1 MIPINPK
8 KKKCL
13 CMSARVVHSPSA
25 QDFELA
31 ITGYY
36 IFIEQIINKQII
48 FGGFRDLPPQED
60 QHRAERRGETVQQQ
74 KKISFF
80 YCFSSALFFLLTQHY
95 HHHGYGSLSTL
106 TLTCFSSSKFFFSKF
121 YYWLSLGGCCLSG
134 MSEVSTFSLL
144 LI

>member
-48 FGGFRDLPPQED
+48 VGGFRDLPPQED

-80 YCFSSALFFLLTQHY
+80 YCFSSALFFLLTQHHHHHY

-106 TLTCFSSSKFFFSKF
+106 TLTCFSSCKFFFPNF
-121 YYWLSLGGCCLSG
+121 ITGYLWADA
-134 MSEVSTFSLL
+134 VRVV
-144 LI
+144 